1 MLGHAARRPWS
12 AQQGLHEVE
21 MARAWTARS
30 PARRSV
36 SLHERE
42 IADSS
47 QLTAQSR
54 RATMPGASMFMF
66 PQHVFEVECP
76 WLGRTSSVSCTY

>member
-30 PARRSV
+30 PAKRSV

-54 RATMPGASMFMF
+54 ARNHARSI
-66 PQHVFEVECP
+66 HVH
-76 WLGRTSSVSCTY
+76 VSAACV